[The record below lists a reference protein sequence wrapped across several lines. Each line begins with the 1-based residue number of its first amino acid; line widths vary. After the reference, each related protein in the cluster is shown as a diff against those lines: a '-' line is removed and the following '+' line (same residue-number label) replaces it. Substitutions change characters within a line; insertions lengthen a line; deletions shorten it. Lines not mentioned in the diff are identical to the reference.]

1 MLPVISCSDAASIS
15 MNPPASES
23 FLQKYVT
30 ERLPDLIPGI
40 FDGAPDLPS
49 FTVDQRSAPLQQPPY
64 PI

>member
-1 MLPVISCSDAASIS
+1 

-64 PI
+64 LI